1 MVDPFLYTYAE
12 SNYHFPKSEP
22 NLNLYISKSI
32 TVIKFR
38 GGRMDTK
45 DLGLA
50 VIMVVSSIVLTYK
63 WLTRLGDRA
72 PDSIILLAAV
82 LLIGSLAG
90 MILLLNM
97 RLLEIQESI
106 NAKERSLRIN
116 IKGVEEN
123 LEKKMDE
130 FAQKTNFTI
139 SEFSKRIYR

>member
-1 MVDPFLYTYAE
+1 
-12 SNYHFPKSEP
+12 
-22 NLNLYISKSI
+22 
-32 TVIKFR
+32 
-38 GGRMDTK
+38 MDTK

-50 VIMVVSSIVLTYK
+50 VVMVLSSIVLTYK

-130 FAQKTNFTI
+130 FVQKTNFTI
-139 SEFSKRIYR
+139 GEFSKRIYR

>member
-1 MVDPFLYTYAE
+1 
-12 SNYHFPKSEP
+12 
-22 NLNLYISKSI
+22 
-32 TVIKFR
+32 
-38 GGRMDTK
+38 MDTK

-50 VIMVVSSIVLTYK
+50 VVMVLSSIVLTYK

-97 RLLEIQESI
+97 RLLELQESI

-130 FAQKTNFTI
+130 FVQKTNFTI
-139 SEFSKRIYR
+139 GEFSKRIYR

>member
-1 MVDPFLYTYAE
+1 
-12 SNYHFPKSEP
+12 
-22 NLNLYISKSI
+22 
-32 TVIKFR
+32 
-38 GGRMDTK
+38 MDTK

-50 VIMVVSSIVLTYK
+50 VVMVLSSIVLTYK
-63 WLTRLGDRA
+63 WLTRLGDNA

-97 RLLEIQESI
+97 RLMEIQESI

-130 FAQKTNFTI
+130 FVEKTNFTI
-139 SEFSKRIYR
+139 GEFSKRIYR